1 LKKRKCA
8 VFKLKGETF
17 QSIYSHFFPEFRDD
31 DLKDFIKFLKD
42 NFKPNVDW
50 VSFFKVL
57 GMNTVEF
64 NDIKELIP
72 DKIEYKN
79 RILELKILPF
89 VNDNSFLMIFK
100 DQSESLKDFTTNE
113 NREVLSKFYSLFV
126 KNPTLLSL
134 FLLEINFLIS
144 KDNNQK
150 MAYTLHSLKGLL
162 HFIGLKKLAHDTHIL
177 EFMPDESEKR
187 KEFDILRARIQT
199 FLKSNKIS
207 NDLVQVDQNVLN
219 VLNAP
224 LDQFLSIDALVK
236 NFDGMVRFY
245 LDNIQ
250 SNYMVF
256 KDDLTTFFITRN
268 VATALISIFNHLLRN
283 VGAHGE
289 EQSFKVQVLL
299 QENSEITIRMRN
311 EYKKEQLD
319 KIPFLSGHDIGV
331 NIVQEISQEHDIFF
345 KFNESE
351 KYYENNLVFKVL
363 DKSELV
369 KMTEAIKEINLE
381 AQSMKLTLS
390 ERIDENSTFDQA
402 IKLIDAEMVK
412 ELIIYCGDLQ
422 HMNSAGIRTFIDF
435 LKYAHENVNKV
446 IYTHCPSLL
455 VSQFNMVKGF
465 FFQNSE
471 VYSFYCPYY
480 NPVNDEEK
488 SILVLTTDLSDE
500 IPPDVEDEDGNE
512 LEFDGFSEKYFQ
524 FLQKL
529 NY

>member
-1 LKKRKCA
+1 MLDLELFSDPVIAIDKRFQVTNSNSIFMQFYNVNKRKVIQKRLDELFELSEEFINNEVPFNMLVPKEIGVLFGSRVSQNVQVFKTYHPDYEGQVLVHLKDVDAEVKLHNKNLNKLNSSNDLVELDLELLEEILEEEKCA

-369 KMTEAIKEINLE
+369 K
-381 AQSMKLTLS
+381 
-390 ERIDENSTFDQA
+390 
-402 IKLIDAEMVK
+402 
-412 ELIIYCGDLQ
+412 
-422 HMNSAGIRTFIDF
+422 
-435 LKYAHENVNKV
+435 
-446 IYTHCPSLL
+446 
-455 VSQFNMVKGF
+455 
-465 FFQNSE
+465 
-471 VYSFYCPYY
+471 
-480 NPVNDEEK
+480 
-488 SILVLTTDLSDE
+488 
-500 IPPDVEDEDGNE
+500 
-512 LEFDGFSEKYFQ
+512 
-524 FLQKL
+524 
-529 NY
+529 